1 MIATLTGII
10 AEKLDELVVL
20 DVRGV
25 GYGLLVTNED
35 FAALT
40 KGEVAKV
47 YVYEQ
52 IRESSY
58 DLFGFS
64 QLNTKALFEQ
74 LIGVNGVGPRM
85 GLSILN
91 VGNSDEVKKAIA
103 SGDVRFIQQA
113 SGVGKRLAERV
124 IVELKDKLG
133 LPGTDLESTGI
144 LTSDN
149 IASNDDAVLALVS
162 LGYTAYDAALA
173 LKKVDTN
180 LPTEDR
186 IKLAL
191 QGNNK

>member
-10 AEKLDELVVL
+10 AEKLDEIVVL
-20 DVRGV
+20 DVGGV
-25 GYGLLVTNED
+25 GYGLLVNNED
-35 FAALT
+35 FAALA
-40 KGEVAKV
+40 KGEDAKL

-58 DLFGFS
+58 DLFGFT
-64 QLNTKALFEQ
+64 QLNTKELFEQ

-133 LPGTDLESTGI
+133 LPGADLESTGI
-144 LTSDN
+144 LTSDS
-149 IASNDDAVLALVS
+149 IASDDDAVLALVS

-173 LKKVDTN
+173 LKKVDTH
-180 LPTEDR
+180 LPTEER

-191 QGNNK
+191 QGNHK